1 MLDFANL
8 GYTKPLY
15 ILPFDHRATFAKQ
28 MFGKGSILDLNSEEK
43 EAIREFK
50 MLIYKGFKDA
60 VEKLIPTDAAAI
72 LCDEEF
78 GSEILIDA
86 LHNGFLTLL
95 PVEKSGQTEFDFQ
108 YQDFG
113 QHIEKFYPSFVKA
126 LVRFNPDDAEELKQR
141 QKGKLKQLSDY
152 CHENN
157 HKFLLEVLVI
167 PTETQ
172 FKDVGSQLGFDRK
185 LRPNLAEE
193 VVKDFQDFEI
203 EPDVWKLEGF
213 GKEEDYEEIIKAI
226 KRDGRTNVNLIVLGR
241 GGSAQD
247 VEKWLEVGEKEEIF
261 EVGGKVEGVI
271 GFAIGRT
278 VFWQAIEKFHKR
290 EIGKAEVIQTVSA
303 NFQKFYK
310 IFTSA
315 S

>member
-1 MLDFANL
+1 MLDSANL
-8 GYTKPLY
+8 GYVKPLY
-15 ILPFDHRATFAKQ
+15 ILPFDHRATFATQ
-28 MFGKGSILDLNSEEK
+28 MFGKGSILDLNPEEK

-60 VEKLIPTDAAAI
+60 VEKLIPTSEAAI

-78 GSEILIDA
+78 GSEVLFDA

-108 YQDFG
+108 YADFSE
-113 QHIEKFYPSFVKA
+113 HIEKFHPNFVKA
-126 LVRFNPDDAEELKQR
+126 LVRFNPGDTEELKQR
-141 QKGKLKQLSDY
+141 QKGKLKQMSDY

-167 PTETQ
+167 PTEAQ
-172 FKDVGSQLGFDRK
+172 LKDVGSQLGFDRK
-185 LRPNLAEE
+185 LRPNLAAE
-193 VVKDFQDFEI
+193 VVKDFQDFGI

-213 GKEEDYEEIIKAI
+213 GKEEDYKEIIKMI
-226 KRDGRTNVNLIVLGR
+226 KRDGRINVNLVVLGR
-241 GGSAQD
+241 GGSVQD
-247 VEKWLEVGEKEEIF
+247 VEKWLEVGEREEIF

-271 GFAIGRT
+271 GFAVGRT
-278 VFWQAIEKFHKR
+278 VFWQTIERFHKR
-290 EIGKAEVIQTVSA
+290 EIGKAEVIQTVSV